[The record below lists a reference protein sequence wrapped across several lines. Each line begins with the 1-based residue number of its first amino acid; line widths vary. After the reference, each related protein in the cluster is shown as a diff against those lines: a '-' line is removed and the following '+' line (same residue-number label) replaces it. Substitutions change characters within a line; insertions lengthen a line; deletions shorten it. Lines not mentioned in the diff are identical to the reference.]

1 MRTDIQV
8 NVPPGEMARR
18 GRIGGRRR
26 DTEDLERFKDV
37 AREFESVLVE
47 QLVKEM
53 RTGDMKSTLFGKD
66 SGMETYRDMLD
77 GEYVRLMTERGGI
90 GLADFMV
97 RNTPRELLIGK
108 SVSDRSLKAA
118 KAAGAELERASSF
131 AGKSRQFSQT
141 GLPVPSSLGTNGRSG
156 D

>member
-1 MRTDIQV
+1 MRTDVQV
-8 NVPPGEMARR
+8 NVPAGEMARR
-18 GRIGGRRR
+18 GRAGGRRR

-47 QLVKEM
+47 QMVKEM

-66 SGMETYRDMLD
+66 SGMETYREMLD

-97 RNTPRELLIGK
+97 RNTPRELMGK
-108 SVSDRSLKAA
+108 SVSDRNLKAA

-131 AGKSRQFSQT
+131 SGKSRQFSQT
-141 GLPVPSSLGTNGRSG
+141 GLPTPSSWGVNGRLG